1 MILVDANVWIDLI
14 GDDQPF
20 AAWSR
25 RQVEEL
31 ADKRPLALNP
41 LILAEVLVG
50 VPDATSFEAALE
62 GLGVE
67 RLPLPFEAAPGAG
80 RAFRTY
86 RKRGGARRSPL
97 PDFYIGAHAEA
108 SRLTILTRDV
118 ARFRTYFP
126 RVPLIAPDTHP

>member
-25 RQVEEL
+25 RRVEDL
-31 ADKRPLALNP
+31 ADRRTLALNP

-50 VPDATSFEAALE
+50 VPDASSFEAALE

-67 RLPLPFEAAPGAG
+67 RLPLPFEAASGAA
-80 RAFRTY
+80 RAFSAY
-86 RKRGGARRSPL
+86 RRRGGARRAPL

-108 SRLTILTRDV
+108 GRLALLTRDV

-126 RVPLIAPDTHP
+126 RVSLIAPDTHP